1 MQPVEY
7 KEILS
12 SAIQREVEAQN
23 FYKQAAEQMPD
34 GFLKELFTSFVS
46 EEKKHEDILKGFL
59 DAVPDSLPFEENRDY
74 RVAETVETP
83 RVSSDMAPADA
94 FALAMKK
101 EEEAM
106 NQYNA
111 LADGCTDPEQ
121 AGVFRHL
128 AAMERKHKLKMENA
142 FVESAFPE
150 AW

>member
-1 MQPVEY
+1 MDD
-7 KEILS
+7 
-12 SAIQREVEAQN
+12 A
-23 FYKQAAEQMPD
+23 
-34 GFLKELFTSFVS
+34 FLKELFTSFVS
-46 EEKKHEDILKGFL
+46 EEKKHENILKGFL

-74 RVAETVETP
+74 RVAETVESP

-111 LADGCTDPEQ
+111 LAEGCTDPEQ
-121 AGVFRHL
+121 ARVFHNL
-128 AAMERKHKLKMENA
+128 AAMEREHKHKMENL
-142 FVESAFPE
+142 FVDSAFPE

>member
-1 MQPVEY
+1 MQPAEY
-7 KEILS
+7 TEILS
-12 SAIQREVEAQN
+12 SAIQREIEAQN
-23 FYKQAAEQMPD
+23 FYEQAAEQMAD

-46 EEKKHEDILKGFL
+46 EEKKHENILKGFL

-74 RVAETVETP
+74 RVAETVEKP

-106 NQYNA
+106 NQYNV
-111 LADGCTDPEQ
+111 LAEGCTDPEQ
-121 AGVFRHL
+121 ARVFHNL
-128 AAMERKHKLKMENA
+128 AAMEREHKHKMENL
-142 FVESAFPE
+142 FVDSAFPE